1 MAFTGIQPLIANYI
15 YAKTLK
21 NSSIT
26 WTIII
31 GILIPDIDVLF
42 SLIGIFLKAPNISID
57 LFTNKFTHSLFIII
71 LIYFIGLI
79 IKEISNKKQAIIISR
94 DIIIG
99 ITIHIIID
107 VLLSNQTIYLLWPL
121 NIKFNLLSNFNV
133 SSIYTDFL
141 KIFDFIFFRFYGW
154 YVVTKII
161 EDTKHNSIFIHFI
174 NKWMKIEI
182 FISII
187 MVLLFIIKFKYFE
200 IVWLIFFTP
209 SIIIALLITYLLGM
223 SEN

>member
-42 SLIGIFLKAPNISID
+42 SLIGIFFKAPNISIA

-154 YVVTKII
+154 YVITKII
-161 EDTKHNSIFIHFI
+161 EDTKHISIFIHFI

-187 MVLLFIIKFKYFE
+187 MFLLFIIKFKYFE

-223 SEN
+223 GKN

>member
-26 WTIII
+26 WTIIL

-42 SLIGIFLKAPNISID
+42 SLIGIFFKAPNISIV

-133 SSIYTDFL
+133 SSIYTDLL

-154 YVVTKII
+154 YVVKKII
-161 EDTKHNSIFIHFI
+161 EDSKHISIFIHFI

-187 MVLLFIIKFKYFE
+187 MFLLFIIKFKYFE

-209 SIIIALLITYLLGM
+209 SIIIALLITYILGM
-223 SEN
+223 GEN